1 MNDQKPTFE
10 SDLYKVQQELALRL
24 INWKPKDFVT
34 VTRIV
39 TYRGPAIKVWEQV
52 NRSLHGTRVFSSSPD
67 GNVVS
72 ISAQTVGFESA
83 SQNDG
88 QVIVLRNKDG
98 YLSFL
103 KSKSWSDKTGDTIES
118 TPDLSQAALFTNS
131 SVYYIYESLL
141 SIVRLKF
148 PDARFVLM
156 SDLLSKTTL
165 TVPVSVLK
173 GVIR

>member
-1 MNDQKPTFE
+1 MNYPKLTTTMIE

-24 INWKPKDFVT
+24 INWQPKDFVT

-52 NRSLHGTRVFSSSPD
+52 NRSLHGTRVFSPSFD

-72 ISAQTVGFESA
+72 ITAQTVGFEPT

-88 QVIVLRNKDG
+88 RVIVLRDKDG

-118 TPDLSQAALFTNS
+118 TPDLSQAALFGGSLAYTHEN
-131 SVYYIYESLL
+131 LL

-148 PDARFVLM
+148 PDACFVPM

-165 TVPVSVLK
+165 TVPAK
-173 GVIR
+173 GIIR